1 MKKNCLAFL
10 TVLLIILLF
19 SQSTTGAASPLS
31 NKVDG
36 MLGFSPPNGT
46 EVKAS
51 SEYSTYIAKN
61 VIDGKLKNEWNAGTY
76 RGTIELKFPEAIEF
90 NFVHISTA
98 AEPIRSVTYQIYGLK
113 DGTWTAIS
121 AKETQAL
128 SERFNT
134 PPPVKV
140 TQGVYEG
147 IKIEGDGGSSWLAI
161 DEITLG
167 SFEYIKLNGSITG
180 TTATLNWNTI
190 NDATGYKLQYG
201 TESGKYTD
209 SITVEGKD
217 SSTYKVP
224 NLEFG
229 KTYYFQIVAI
239 FHGVE
244 TVISNEV
251 ALTINNDNTETPTP
265 EQPAGDRAILVVTMT
280 TGLEKEFDLS
290 MKEVNSFI
298 DWYET
303 KQAGSGKASYAI
315 DKHDNNKGPF
325 KSRKDYILFD
335 RVLTFEVSEY

>member
-1 MKKNCLAFL
+1 MKKNCLAFM
-10 TVLLIILLF
+10 TVLLIVLLF
-19 SQSTTGAASPLS
+19 SQSTTRAASPLS

-36 MLGFSPPNGT
+36 MLGFSPPTGT

-51 SEYSTYIAKN
+51 SEYSIYVAKN
-61 VIDGKLKNEWNAGTY
+61 VIDRKLKNEWNAGTY
-76 RGTIELKFPEAIEF
+76 NGSIELKFPEPTEL

-98 AEPIRSVTYQIYGLK
+98 AEPIRAVSYQIYGLK
-113 DGTWTAIS
+113 DGKWTAIS
-121 AKETQAL
+121 QKETQSL

-134 PPPVKV
+134 PPPIKV
-140 TQGVYEG
+140 TQGKYEG
-147 IKIEGDGGSSWLAI
+147 IKIDGEGGSSWLAI

-167 SFEYIKLNGSITG
+167 ILEDIRLNGSVKG

-201 TESGKYTD
+201 TDSGSYKD
-209 SITVEGKD
+209 SVTIEGKE
-217 SSTYKVP
+217 SSVYQVP
-224 NLEFG
+224 NLEYG

-239 FHGVE
+239 FNGVE

-251 ALTINNDNTETPTP
+251 VLAVNEKETDTPTP
-265 EQPAGDRAILVVTMT
+265 EQPPGDRAILVVTMT

-290 MKEVNSFI
+290 MKEVNDFI
-298 DWYET
+298 DWYEA